1 MAISE
6 QAIASRPQIAA
17 FLYLRELV
25 RHWRLLW
32 STTRIELHKRYAGS
46 LFGFAWVILNP
57 ILFLSVYLFLYLVI
71 FRMRLPEMSELGFA
85 VFVFAGLVPY
95 MGFMELAGGSVGL
108 MKANL
113 HFLKNLVFPVA
124 LLPGRMALVALV
136 SELVGLVMVIVLS
149 GLDGQLSFQLA
160 LLPLVILLQF
170 LFFIGIACLFSVFG
184 MLLPDFGYFLN
195 TFLLFILFITPIG
208 FKPDMVPARL
218 KPVVV
223 LNPFHY
229 MTDAFRS
236 ALMESNGVHWT
247 SIGVFAAMSI
257 VVFYLGAACFRRF
270 QDHVVDYE

>member
-1 MAISE
+1 MAIAE
-6 QAIASRPQIAA
+6 RAIASRSEVAA
-17 FLYLRELV
+17 LVYLRALI
-25 RHWRLLW
+25 RHWRLLS
-32 STTRIELHKRYAGS
+32 STTRIELYKRYAGS
-46 LFGFAWVILNP
+46 LFGFAWVFLNP
-57 ILFLSVYLFLYLVI
+57 LLFLGVYLFLYLVV

-95 MGFMELAGGSVGL
+95 MGFMEVASGSVGL

-124 LLPGRMALVALV
+124 LLPCRMALVALV
-136 SELVGLVMVIVLS
+136 SELVGLAMVIVLA
-149 GLDGQLSFQLA
+149 GLDGQLSYQLA

-195 TFLLFILFITPIG
+195 TFLLFILFVTPIG

-218 KPVVV
+218 KLVIF

-236 ALMESNGVHWT
+236 ALQAPNGVHWT

-257 VVFYLGAACFRRF
+257 IVFFLGAACFRRF